1 MTIRHDMGVAH
12 VAQPDAAG
20 AVDLVVR
27 ITPLQRILAVG
38 LQSDVRADFQ
48 HPHPDHLPRIVA
60 RNVVHAR
67 DL

>member
-1 MTIRHDMGVAH
+1 MGVAH

-20 AVDLVVR
+20 AVDLVVG
-27 ITPLQRILAVG
+27 IAPPQGILAVG

-48 HPHPDHLPRIVA
+48 HPDHLARIVA
-60 RNVVHAR
+60 RNVVHAG